1 MPHVKSNVGNP
12 KLTYH
17 IQCETI
23 TEDEGEAEGE
33 EARRGALV
41 IEDGC
46 DCDCCCCCCK
56 ACTTRVACSLRA
68 ARIWT
73 RSANVTLDFRTGR
86 GPGRG
91 PGKTTTTGEV
101 VVVVVGVVVVVI
113 VVLVAKNLNGGACC
127 RRRVVVV
134 AVVVLAVLAV
144 VLVVVSVGDRW
155 ATVVVVLAL
164 QDAWRKVL
172 VHPERSMIIVLLLF

>member
-86 GPGRG
+86 GPG
-91 PGKTTTTGEV
+91 KTTTAR
-101 VVVVVGVVVVVI
+101 VVVVVI
-113 VVLVAKNLNGGACC
+113 VVLVA
-127 RRRVVVV
+127 
-134 AVVVLAVLAV
+134 AVRLARSVWLVLCVLHASGHV
-144 VLVVVSVGDRW
+144 RPMSRW
-155 ATVVVVLAL
+155 IFVPDGVPAGVPA
-164 QDAWRKVL
+164 R
-172 VHPERSMIIVLLLF
+172 PLLLEKL

>member
-1 MPHVKSNVGNP
+1 MPYVKSNVGNP

-23 TEDEGEAEGE
+23 TEDEAEGKAEGKAEGE

-86 GPGRG
+86 GPG
-91 PGKTTTTGEV
+91 KTTTA
-101 VVVVVGVVVVVI
+101 GVVVVVI
-113 VVLVAKNLNGGACC
+113 VVLEIGRASC
-127 RRRVVVV
+127 RERV
-134 AVVVLAVLAV
+134 
-144 VLVVVSVGDRW
+144 
-155 ATVVVVLAL
+155 
-164 QDAWRKVL
+164 
-172 VHPERSMIIVLLLF
+172 